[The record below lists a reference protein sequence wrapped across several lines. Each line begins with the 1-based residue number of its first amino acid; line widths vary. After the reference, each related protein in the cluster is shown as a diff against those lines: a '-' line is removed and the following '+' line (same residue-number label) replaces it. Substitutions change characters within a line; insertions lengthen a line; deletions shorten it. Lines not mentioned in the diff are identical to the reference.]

1 METVTSPGNVV
12 ARPPPLRD
20 HLKTA
25 GTILAGRYRIVG
37 LLGRGGMGEVY
48 RADDLKLAQPVALKF
63 LPVSVAN
70 EPVALARFHNE
81 VRVARQVS
89 HPNVCRIYDLNEADG
104 QHFLSMEY
112 VDGEDLSSLLRRI
125 GRLPADKAVQS
136 ARQLCAGLAAAH
148 DLGVLHRD
156 LKPANVMLDGRGTV
170 KITDF
175 GLADFAEQI
184 RYDDI
189 AGTPAYMA
197 PEQLA
202 GGAATIRSD
211 LYALGLV
218 LFEMFT
224 GAPAFARDSAEDRAR
239 ASRNSAPPPPS
250 QALPDIDP
258 AAERVIVRCL
268 DPDPAGRPASAR
280 VIAAALPGGDP
291 LAAALAA
298 GLTPSPQMV
307 ADAGAVG
314 TLRPAVAWGLFAA
327 LVIGLTAIAAI
338 NDRVAIY
345 RTELVRVSPD
355 VLRTRAR
362 QILERAGWS
371 AEPLDRAA
379 GFAFDLDVS
388 AQLARDPSAAQW
400 RRAESGRPGL
410 LRFWYRES
418 DAWLIPWSLERYPTS
433 GDPPPSQPGATV
445 MLDRVGNLERLTIV
459 LRPGIEVPSAA
470 TPSDWSGLFEAA
482 GLRLSAFDAVDP
494 SRVAPVSSDLRFA
507 WIERAPQEHAMR
519 RRVEAAAMG
528 GRPVHFEIVSPYPP
542 GTLLST
548 VPLGGM
554 VLLAGLVI
562 SLILAAALLARRN
575 VRLGRSD
582 RSAAF
587 RIALF
592 NFALFAPL
600 YLFGVH
606 HIPGIEEVIQLLKA
620 AIVSLAYAAV
630 FWLAYVAIEP
640 LVRRRWPDLIVSSTR
655 LVAGRPRDPL
665 IGRDFLMG
673 ATLAIASVVL
683 GASYSLWTTALELP
697 RQGLPPPYVLAP
709 LYSAG
714 QVIGQFAWIL
724 VLAVQNALGVM
735 LLLLVLTIVLR
746 RRWLAT
752 AAFFLIAVALLGI
765 GGGSPVVVIAWAA
778 LVALVVTR
786 YGILAMAANT
796 LFVLTATWFPL
807 TLDLNAFYFASSLI
821 PIVLLL
827 GLAWCALYITLGGKP
842 LGGWTERGAI

>member
-1 METVTSPGNVV
+1 M
-12 ARPPPLRD
+12 
-20 HLKTA
+20 
-25 GTILAGRYRIVG
+25 IL
-37 LLGRGGMGEVY
+37 
-48 RADDLKLAQPVALKF
+48 
-63 LPVSVAN
+63 
-70 EPVALARFHNE
+70 
-81 VRVARQVS
+81 
-89 HPNVCRIYDLNEADG
+89 
-104 QHFLSMEY
+104 
-112 VDGEDLSSLLRRI
+112 
-125 GRLPADKAVQS
+125 
-136 ARQLCAGLAAAH
+136 
-148 DLGVLHRD
+148 
-156 LKPANVMLDGRGTV
+156 
-170 KITDF
+170 
-175 GLADFAEQI
+175 
-184 RYDDI
+184 
-189 AGTPAYMA
+189 
-197 PEQLA
+197 
-202 GGAATIRSD
+202 
-211 LYALGLV
+211 
-218 LFEMFT
+218 
-224 GAPAFARDSAEDRAR
+224 
-239 ASRNSAPPPPS
+239 
-250 QALPDIDP
+250 
-258 AAERVIVRCL
+258 RCL
-268 DPDPAGRPASAR
+268 EPDPAGRPLSAR
-280 VIAAALPGGDP
+280 VVAAALPGGDP

-298 GLTPSPQMV
+298 GETPSPQMV

-314 TLRPAVAWGLFAA
+314 TLRPAVAWALFAA

-445 MLDRVGNLERLTIV
+445 MLDRAGNLERLTIV
-459 LRPGIEVPSAA
+459 SRPGTEVPSAA

-482 GLRLSAFDAVDP
+482 GLRLSDFDPVDP
-494 SRVAPVSSDLRFA
+494 SRVGPVSSDLRFA
-507 WIERAPQEHAMR
+507 WIERAPQEPAMR

-542 GTLLST
+542 GTLFSIM
-548 VPLGGM
+548 PLRGF
-554 VLLAGLVI
+554 VLLAVVVI

-575 VRLGRSD
+575 IRLGRSD
-582 RSAAF
+582 KSAAF

-592 NFALFAPL
+592 SFALFVPG

-606 HIPGIEEVIQLLKA
+606 HIPGIEEVIQLLKV
-620 AIVSLAYAAV
+620 AIVWLAYAAV

-655 LVAGRPRDPL
+655 LLAGRLRDPL
-665 IGRDFLMG
+665 IGRDFLIG
-673 ATLAIASVVL
+673 AALGTATVVL
-683 GASYSLWTTALELP
+683 GASHELWTSALELP
-697 RQGLPPPYVLAP
+697 RQGLQLPYVLAA

-714 QVIGQFAWIL
+714 QGIGQFAWIL
-724 VLAVQNALGVM
+724 AIAVQDALGVM

-765 GGGSPVVVIAWAA
+765 GGQSPVVVIAGAV
-778 LVALVVTR
+778 LVALTVSR

-807 TLDLNAFYFASSLI
+807 TLDLNAFYFASSFI

-842 LGGWTERGAI
+842 LGGWTERGANSVHAPNETSCSAVGFLGAAAWGDGSL